1 MEDHKLKVFCTVA
14 ETKSFSKTSE
24 IIHVTQ
30 PAVSLQ
36 IQALEEIYETKLFDR
51 SSSFITLTQAGEI
64 LYQYAKEILSLYA
77 QVEKDIGKITGLIK
91 GSIKI
96 GAGTTIGN
104 YLLPQAIF
112 DFKKK
117 HPKIKINVTIGNTKV
132 ITDLVNLGVIDFG
145 FVGEVTSR
153 QKIKVEPFISDE
165 LIILVPLHH
174 PWAKKKT
181 VSILEITKEPFIL
194 REEGS
199 GTRQIVEKYLASHG
213 INPIDMHIPLI
224 FGSTESIKGA
234 VESGMGISI
243 VSKWAARREAKCG
256 SLRFLTPKEGRIVRD
271 FSLIRCKNAVLSPAV
286 DEFLAYLKSY
296 SFDVLLAEAKI

>member
-1 MEDHKLKVFCTVA
+1 
-14 ETKSFSKTSE
+14 
-24 IIHVTQ
+24 
-30 PAVSLQ
+30 
-36 IQALEEIYETKLFDR
+36 
-51 SSSFITLTQAGEI
+51 
-64 LYQYAKEILSLYA
+64 
-77 QVEKDIGKITGLIK
+77 VEKDIGKITGLIK